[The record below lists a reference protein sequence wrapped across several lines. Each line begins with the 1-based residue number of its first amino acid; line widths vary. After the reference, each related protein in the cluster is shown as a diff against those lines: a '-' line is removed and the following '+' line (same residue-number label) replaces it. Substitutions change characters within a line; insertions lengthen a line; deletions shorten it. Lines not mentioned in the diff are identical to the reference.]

1 MKSNSLC
8 PRQIHR
14 HVKLFPLG
22 NPGYSQQTVSS
33 VPVDRG
39 LGLEALDERLGELR
53 HAGHRIFER
62 LLLGIF
68 TVQG

>member
-1 MKSNSLC
+1 
-8 PRQIHR
+8 
-14 HVKLFPLG
+14 VKLEPLG
-22 NPGYSQQTVSS
+22 NPGHSQQTVSS

-39 LGLEALDERLGELR
+39 LDLEALDECLGELR
-53 HAGHRIFER
+53 HAGHGVFER